1 MTQIQ
6 YKWTYPFLPTGKM
19 GGQVLLLQ
27 VSFFFFLNK
36 NKIKSLVDEKQ
47 FDQSPPKIVGYF
59 IDTFLI
65 FGLAALRSWRN
76 PL

>member
-1 MTQIQ
+1 MNLSLS
-6 YKWTYPFLPTGKM
+6 PD
-19 GGQVLLLQ
+19 GQDGRAGP
-27 VSFFFFLNK
+27 SPPGFFFFFLNK

-65 FGLAALRSWRN
+65 FGLAALRS
-76 PL
+76 

>member
-1 MTQIQ
+1 
-6 YKWTYPFLPTGKM
+6 M

-65 FGLAALRSWRN
+65 FGLAALRS
-76 PL
+76 

>member
-1 MTQIQ
+1 
-6 YKWTYPFLPTGKM
+6 M

-27 VSFFFFLNK
+27 VSFFFLNK
-36 NKIKSLVDEKQ
+36 NKIKSLADEKQ

-65 FGLAALRSWRN
+65 FGLAALRS
-76 PL
+76 